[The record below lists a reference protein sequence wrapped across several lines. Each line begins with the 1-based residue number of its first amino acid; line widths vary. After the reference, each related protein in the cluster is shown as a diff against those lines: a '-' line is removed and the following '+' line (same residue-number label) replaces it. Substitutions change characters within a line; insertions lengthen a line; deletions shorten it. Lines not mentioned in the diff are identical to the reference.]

1 VDVLLW
7 RGVQLSRRAPEGELI
22 MTRVVEPEYLDDLP
36 AAAKEAQR
44 SRSDLVRI
52 NSLMGHARLIRQSL
66 RPSLVRRVVDLG
78 AGDGTLL
85 ARALGRD
92 FPGVE
97 EVILVDRQT
106 IVSESA
112 LAVFR
117 ESGIKAKTIG
127 SDVFQWLRQPGE
139 HKEVAIIA
147 NLFLHHF
154 EREPLR
160 KLLELAATRC
170 ILFITCEPRR
180 GVWPGFAAS
189 LLALIGCNRITR
201 HDARVSVR
209 AGFSDH
215 ELTAL
220 WPDIRE
226 WQIEEREAGLFS
238 HLFVARRKG

>member
-1 VDVLLW
+1 
-7 RGVQLSRRAPEGELI
+7 
-22 MTRVVEPEYLDDLP
+22 MTRVVEPEYLDELP

-52 NSLMGHARLIRQSL
+52 NSLMGHARLIRRSL
-66 RPSLVRRVVDLG
+66 RQSSVRCVVDLG

-85 ARALGRD
+85 ASVLRHD
-92 FPGVE
+92 FSGLE

-106 IVSESA
+106 IVGAGA
-112 LAVFR
+112 LAAFR
-117 ESGIKAKTIG
+117 DSEIKATIIE
-127 SDVFQWLRQPGE
+127 SDVFQWLRRAPDHE
-139 HKEVAIIA
+139 RVAIVA

-160 KLLELAATRC
+160 ELLESVATRC
-170 ILFITCEPRR
+170 VLFVACEPRR
-180 GVWPGFAAS
+180 GAWPHFAAS
-189 LLALIGCNRITR
+189 LLGLIGCNSVTR

-220 WPDIRE
+220 WPDTGE

-238 HLFVARRKG
+238 HLFIARRKQ